1 MKKKGKPKSK
11 NDNIVYFPGLKDRLF
26 EKGLHALENQQL
38 DEAIVL
44 LNQAYEIDPDNGE
57 VATAF
62 TLSLYENRNYEEAK
76 EICKQMLHSG
86 LGEYF
91 EVVDLYLMILIQLNE
106 HGDVVETI
114 HALFE
119 EKEVPFEKE
128 DHFRKLLSF
137 SEKVLKG
144 KADESLK
151 EEFIH
156 KPNLTEAPTLLK
168 GKNLEEQTII
178 LAQLVHQ
185 NIHPFLAEL
194 TGLLKA
200 DDTHPFLK
208 TMILNVLREHG
219 YDKDIKISKFKM
231 SYTGSPTPLKDVFQ
245 TQFFIN
251 VAEVIENHLH
261 SSNPT
266 LGEQMIELLKR
277 HCFLLYP
284 FEIEKPHETVGLA
297 YIHYG
302 LSLYGEVLENGPKGV
317 HLENDIKEVIEI
329 IKQLEEISSPTI

>member
-1 MKKKGKPKSK
+1 MKKKGKSNSK
-11 NDNIVYFPGLKDRLF
+11 NDNIIYFPGLKDRLF
-26 EKGLHALENQQL
+26 EKGLHALENQLL

-44 LNQAYEIDPDNGE
+44 LNQAYEIDPNNGE
-57 VATAF
+57 VATAY

-76 EICKQMLHSG
+76 DICKQMLHSG
-86 LGEYF
+86 LGDYF

-106 HGDVVETI
+106 HREVIETI

-144 KADESLK
+144 KTDESMK

-156 KPNLTEAPTLLK
+156 KPSSEVPYLLK
-168 GKNLEEQTII
+168 GKSLEEQTLI

-185 NIHPFLAEL
+185 NIHPFLTEL
-194 TGLLKA
+194 IDMLK
-200 DDTHPFLK
+200 DDHTHPFLK
-208 TMILNVLREHG
+208 TMIFNVLREHG
-219 YDKDIKISKFKM
+219 YDKDIKVSKFKM
-231 SYTGSPTPLKDVFQ
+231 SYIGSPTPFKDVFE
-245 TQFFIN
+245 TQFFN
-251 VAEVIENHLH
+251 RVTAVIEDHLH
-261 SSNPT
+261 SLNPT

-284 FEIEKPHETVGLA
+284 FEIEKPYETVGLA
-297 YIHYG
+297 YIQYG
-302 LSLYGEVLENGPKGV
+302 LSLYGEVLENGPMDAHQKK
-317 HLENDIKEVIEI
+317 EISEVIEN
-329 IKQLEEISSPTI
+329 IKELEEISSPTI